1 MGSAHKVNK
10 ALHKLAQHAKALH
23 KPHAKALHK
32 AKKLHKRLGRAA
44 PRKHP
49 KLHALLKGAL
59 HVKKKHKRGLHK
71 RGLHVKKKIKRAR
84 SRRHLIRRVVR
95 TTTRRVMIKPKR
107 KLLIGRPHFHVHKK
121 KVKVLAF
128 KVKKEKLTNC
138 KTIKKRYR
146 RRLARLQHRERAA
159 KLHARKARAVLVHSA
174 ERAHKATHR
183 MILHRKRKAL
193 KQDRKARKGLGKQFK
208 KAQAWRLKFKT
219 AKKLHRVFKR
229 KAIKFKKKIRKIVAM
244 HPTGKVHHG
253 GALERLMKKEKAAK
267 HHAHKCK
274 KVAKKAT
281 KHEVKATKRLNVFKE
296 KGHKALHKI
305 AHPTHMPRAIAAP
318 VVHKQRLYHRV

>member
-1 MGSAHKVNK
+1 MG
-10 ALHKLAQHAKALH
+10 
-23 KPHAKALHK
+23 
-32 AKKLHKRLGRAA
+32 
-44 PRKHP
+44 
-49 KLHALLKGAL
+49 
-59 HVKKKHKRGLHK
+59 
-71 RGLHVKKKIKRAR
+71 
-84 SRRHLIRRVVR
+84 
-95 TTTRRVMIKPKR
+95 
-107 KLLIGRPHFHVHKK
+107 
-121 KVKVLAF
+121 
-128 KVKKEKLTNC
+128 KVKKEKIMRKVYKKRVSHLDKKERSVERKMKLTNC

-208 KAQAWRLKFKT
+208 KAQAWRLRFKT

-229 KAIKFKKKIRKIVAM
+229 KAI
-244 HPTGKVHHG
+244 
-253 GALERLMKKEKAAK
+253 RLMKKEKSAK